1 MKRYLKQKS
10 IDTRYCQFSLIFPCW
25 WEIDH
30 KYVKILRN
38 TKNNLERVHMFFS
51 YYTVYTVVGPERNNN
66 DKYHQT
72 HATSTVSPASLTQT
86 TRGEGLGA
94 REPGQREG
102 GLPQEGGHTVRKK
115 LNVAGNLDTT

>member
-38 TKNNLERVHMFFS
+38 TKNNLERVHLFFS
-51 YYTVYTVVGPERNNN
+51 YYTVYTIQLNSIQRNFIDYDNFL
-66 DKYHQT
+66 T
-72 HATSTVSPASLTQT
+72 HKHA
-86 TRGEGLGA
+86 
-94 REPGQREG
+94 
-102 GLPQEGGHTVRKK
+102 
-115 LNVAGNLDTT
+115 DI